1 MEMNET
7 QYMLFMRHPLVRH
20 EVLIVT
26 LIQLKSIIVYL
37 YPEPIIFYRAI
48 LKCWFLTTNIL
59 QILWTLLTLVSTLD
73 IS

>member
-48 LKCWFLTTNIL
+48 LKC
-59 QILWTLLTLVSTLD
+59 
-73 IS
+73 

>member
-7 QYMLFMRHPLVRH
+7 QYMLFMRHPSVRY
-20 EVLIVT
+20 EILIVT

-37 YPEPIIFYRAI
+37 YPDSIIFYRAI
-48 LKCWFLTTNIL
+48 LKCWFLTTNTL